1 MAKTNRCQVCGM
13 IIKEGDLNCPL
24 HQHVHKKSLALAKWI
39 WRAEL
44 GIISS
49 KEAKK
54 YLLETPA
61 SELAKEFDVSIATV
75 YRHLKLAGFRSMRG
89 WTKSTDRKDGR

>member
-1 MAKTNRCQVCGM
+1 MSRCQVCGM
-13 IIKEGDLNCPL
+13 LIKDGDVNCPL
-24 HQHVHKKSLALAKWI
+24 HQHVHKRSLALAKWI

-49 KEAKK
+49 KDAKK

-75 YRHLKLAGFRSMRG
+75 YRHLRLEGFKSMKG
-89 WTKSTDRKDGR
+89 WTKRVDKNEERHK

>member
-1 MAKTNRCQVCGM
+1 MSRCQVCGM
-13 IIKEGDLNCPL
+13 LIKDGDVNCPL
-24 HQHVHKKSLALAKWI
+24 HQHVHKRSLALAKWI

-49 KEAKK
+49 KDAKK

-75 YRHLKLAGFRSMRG
+75 YRHLRLAGFKSMRG
-89 WTKSTDRKDGR
+89 WTKRVDKNEERHK

>member
-1 MAKTNRCQVCGM
+1 MSRGQVCGM
-13 IIKEGDLNCPL
+13 LIKDGDVNCPL
-24 HQHVHKKSLALAKWI
+24 HQHVHKRSLALAKWI

-49 KEAKK
+49 KDAKK

-61 SELAKEFDVSIATV
+61 SELAKEFDISIATV
-75 YRHLKLAGFRSMRG
+75 YRHLRLAGFKSMRG
-89 WTKSTDRKDGR
+89 WTKRVDKNEERHK

>member
-1 MAKTNRCQVCGM
+1 MARTNRCQVCDA

-24 HQHVHKKSLALAKWI
+24 HQHVHKRSIALARWI

-49 KEAKK
+49 KDAKK
-54 YLLETPA
+54 FLLETPA

-75 YRHLKLAGFRSMRG
+75 YRHLKLAGFKSMRG
-89 WTKSTDRKDGR
+89 WTKKYKERV

>member
-1 MAKTNRCQVCGM
+1 MSRCQVCGM
-13 IIKEGDLNCPL
+13 LIKDGDINCPL
-24 HQHVHKKSLALAKWI
+24 HQHVHKRSLALEKWI

-49 KEAKK
+49 KDAKK

-75 YRHLKLAGFRSMRG
+75 YRHLRLAGFKSMRG
-89 WTKSTDRKDGR
+89 WTKRVDKNEERHK

>member
-1 MAKTNRCQVCGM
+1 MSRGQVCGM
-13 IIKEGDLNCPL
+13 LIKDGDVNCPL
-24 HQHVHKKSLALAKWI
+24 HQHVHKRSLALAKWI

-49 KEAKK
+49 KDAKK

-75 YRHLKLAGFRSMRG
+75 YRHLRLAGFKSMKG
-89 WTKSTDRKDGR
+89 WTKRVDKNEERHK

>member
-1 MAKTNRCQVCGM
+1 MSRCQVFGM
-13 IIKEGDLNCPL
+13 LIKDGDVNCPL
-24 HQHVHKKSLALAKWI
+24 HQHVHKRSLALAKWI

-49 KEAKK
+49 KDAKK

-75 YRHLKLAGFRSMRG
+75 YRHLRLAGFKSMRG
-89 WTKSTDRKDGR
+89 WTKRVDKNEERHK

>member
-1 MAKTNRCQVCGM
+1 MTKTNRCQVCGM
-13 IIKEGDLNCPL
+13 IIKEGDLNCPF

-49 KEAKK
+49 KDAKK

-75 YRHLKLAGFRSMRG
+75 YRHLKLAGFKSMRG
-89 WTKSTDRKDGR
+89 WTKSTNRKDER

>member
-1 MAKTNRCQVCGM
+1 MAKTNCCQVCGM
-13 IIKEGDLNCPL
+13 IIKEGDLNCPF
-24 HQHVHKKSLALAKWI
+24 HQHIHKKSLALAKWV

-49 KEAKK
+49 KDAKK

-75 YRHLKLAGFRSMRG
+75 YRHLKLAGFKSMRG
-89 WTKSTDRKDGR
+89 WTKSTNRKDEQ